1 MSERVCV
8 RAKASESKREGEGEG
23 EREVKGRKKGRK
35 EAEKKKGGY
44 YNYAVLHKKNQTDL
58 YDS

>member
-8 RAKASESKREGEGEG
+8 RAKASESEREGEG

-44 YNYAVLHKKNQTDL
+44 YNYAVLHKKNQTGKL
-58 YDS
+58 L

>member
-8 RAKASESKREGEGEG
+8 RAKASEREREGEG

-44 YNYAVLHKKNQTDL
+44 YNYAVLHKKNQTGKL
-58 YDS
+58 L